1 MGRASEWHSGGRRFD
16 PVQLHQNVALARS
29 GSLFRTGERFAGLRA
44 ICSLMAVVRR
54 GQVGLLIP
62 SR

>member
-1 MGRASEWHSGGRRFD
+1 
-16 PVQLHQNVALARS
+16 
-29 GSLFRTGERFAGLRA
+29 LFRTGERFAGLRA